1 MSYLRCETA
10 EDKFGNTETPCN
22 NGDMDMNWV
31 LGPSTFIDFQNRA
44 YQREKVSTIEW
55 KQDIMK
61 TVLVNIFAGIPEI
74 HIRVIETESG
84 GYRYELIDGQQR
96 ITAIWDYLKGVY
108 PLPKDFPPVNNV
120 DVSGMY
126 VDKLRAKDEAIFKSI
141 MGYRISCKWYENI
154 NDIQTAF
161 LFIHVLNNVNDMKPQ
176 EKRNAILG
184 FYSTFVRDTA
194 RFVPHDL
201 FARITETK
209 GKTTKQK
216 LKYFNFPLKGRM
228 EVDEWLSELIYL
240 WKNGVTKGVAHANHF
255 NWVETMQSPA
265 GDYNSSFVDEKKV
278 NKLLNFALS
287 LLKAANSEPKFKS
300 RLSSMVSMML
310 VLYANE
316 LKGRYGNLIP
326 ETYVQKFFEVYDKYS
341 DTSGEVPI
349 YTKMTCTNGHPMGP
363 FKELFGGKNQNAI
376 STIFTVL
383 NHELEKSG
391 LKEFGIIEI
400 DKTDFT
406 RADVVK
412 KWIEQDCKCYYTGK
426 LLEEEDIVGDHYIPR
441 SSGVENGGVTE
452 YHNLVVTSTWLNNQK
467 TNLSPEAFKKL
478 VGKIKVNTKELVDA

>member
-1 MSYLRCETA
+1 MKYLRCETA
-10 EDKFGNTETPCN
+10 EDKFGDTKHPCN
-22 NGDMDMNWV
+22 NGDIDMNWV
-31 LGPSTFIDFQNRA
+31 FQAYIDFQNRA

-108 PLPKDFPPVNNV
+108 PLPKDFPPVNGV

-126 VDKLRAKDEAIFKSI
+126 VDELRAKDEAIFKSI

-194 RFVPHDL
+194 RFEPHDL

-216 LKYFNFPLKGRM
+216 LKYFNFWYVGR
-228 EVDEWLSELIYL
+228 
-240 WKNGVTKGVAHANHF
+240 K
-255 NWVETMQSPA
+255 
-265 GDYNSSFVDEKKV
+265 
-278 NKLLNFALS
+278 
-287 LLKAANSEPKFKS
+287 
-300 RLSSMVSMML
+300 
-310 VLYANE
+310 
-316 LKGRYGNLIP
+316 
-326 ETYVQKFFEVYDKYS
+326 
-341 DTSGEVPI
+341 
-349 YTKMTCTNGHPMGP
+349 
-363 FKELFGGKNQNAI
+363 
-376 STIFTVL
+376 
-383 NHELEKSG
+383 
-391 LKEFGIIEI
+391 
-400 DKTDFT
+400 
-406 RADVVK
+406 
-412 KWIEQDCKCYYTGK
+412 
-426 LLEEEDIVGDHYIPR
+426 
-441 SSGVENGGVTE
+441 
-452 YHNLVVTSTWLNNQK
+452 
-467 TNLSPEAFKKL
+467 
-478 VGKIKVNTKELVDA
+478 